1 MILIETIEIEI
12 TNGSRKH
19 FESLGYDFPKFP
31 AKYNKN
37 KLVSPRGTKITVK
50 IEHLPITSCLDIPY
64 KCDYCNLIDTKKYK
78 DIITGRKIVQKD
90 CCAKCQ
96 PTKTKEVNY
105 IRIGVE
111 SFMQLDSTKDKAK
124 ETNLKRYG
132 VESPMQ
138 NKEIQEKSK
147 ATLMQ
152 NYGVE
157 IPMQSEE
164 IKNKTA
170 ATNIIKYGN
179 KSPVQNEYVK
189 SKMLATMRKN
199 HGVDY
204 AQQSKKIRE
213 KTIQR
218 MYENGNAPCSTQQ
231 KYIHNLIDGELNFP
245 QNGTWLDIAFPDEKI
260 YVEYDGR
267 GHDLSVQLDQVARK
281 EFDNKERR
289 RWYALYSKGWREIRI
304 ISTKDKLPSDE
315 KILEMMD
322 FAKGYLNTGRHYI
335 KFKIDEGIVKTSQFE
350 TTYDFGKLRK
360 IKNNDIEPT
369 DNAI

>member
-1 MILIETIEIEI
+1 MILVETIEIEF

-19 FESLGYDFPKFP
+19 FESLGYEFPKFP

-37 KLVSPRGTKITVK
+37 KLVTPRGTKITVK
-50 IEHLPITSCLDIPY
+50 IEHLPITSGLEIPY

-78 DIITGRKIVQKD
+78 DIVTGRKMIQKD

-96 PTKTKEVNY
+96 QTKTKEVNV

-132 VESPMQ
+132 GVSPMQ

-147 ATLMQ
+147 ATLMK

-157 IPMQSEE
+157 TPMQSEE
-164 IKNKTA
+164 IKSKTA
-170 ATNIIKYGN
+170 NTNLIKYGN
-179 KSPVQNEYVK
+179 KSPAQNEYVK
-189 SKMLATMRKN
+189 SKMLTTMRKN

-204 AQQSKKIRE
+204 AQQSKGIRE
-213 KTIQR
+213 KTIQS
-218 MYENGNAPCSTQQ
+218 MYENGVAPCSNQQ
-231 KYIHNLIDGELNFP
+231 KYIHSLIDGELNFP

-267 GHDLSVQLDQVARK
+267 GHDLSVQLNQVTRK

-304 ISTKDKLPSDE
+304 ISTMDKLPSDD
-315 KILEMMD
+315 KVLEMLT
-322 FAKGYLNTGRHYI
+322 FARIYLNTGRHYI
-335 KFKIDEGIVKTSQFE
+335 KFDVDKGIVKTSQFE
-350 TTYDFGKLRK
+350 KNYDFGKLRK
-360 IKNNDIEPT
+360 ISKYNIESQN
-369 DNAI
+369 NAI